1 MSHSN
6 ARRECQADL
15 PIAEDDEETVRLPSL
30 SLETIDECRAAA
42 GDQISAKLD
51 ELIALGRSINDRLEF
66 LAGGRKAPAW
76 APRNRVIEGTNHR

>member
-6 ARRECQADL
+6 TRRACHADL

-30 SLETIDECRAAA
+30 SLETIDERRAVA

-51 ELIALGRSINDRLEF
+51 ELIALSRSINDHLES
-66 LAGGRKAPAW
+66 LAGKRKAPAW
-76 APRNRVIEGTNHR
+76 APKSRSSS

>member
-6 ARRECQADL
+6 ARRECQADP

-51 ELIALGRSINDRLEF
+51 ELIALSRSINDHLES
-66 LAGGRKAPAW
+66 LAGKRKTRAW
-76 APRNRVIEGTNHR
+76 APKNRSGS

>member
-1 MSHSN
+1 MSHNN

-30 SLETIDECRAAA
+30 SLDIIDERSETA

-51 ELIALGRSINDRLEF
+51 ELIALSRSINDHLEA
-66 LAGGRKAPAW
+66 LAGKRKAPAW
-76 APRNRVIEGTNHR
+76 APKDRSGS